1 MTAGTTSIRAQSH
14 SLTPLAQLLSLCQRY
29 RLPLSLLAIQL
40 KDVASLSQQLG
51 GDRLQRLQKQLGQAV
66 QQRTR
71 MEDALIAWQRGYL
84 VICLPGT
91 RAAGASC
98 LARRLEHWFQKTR
111 FTLDEFTVQ
120 LDTAMAVHVANP
132 TPEQS
137 EEQAREN
144 VRELLMDTL
153 CLLAAEN
160 ENGGGPAL
168 SRRALDDSQNAPA
181 SALTSAPCGE
191 KNGNGEA
198 NEEGT
203 AVNGRPQRRHDD
215 APHGHTAS
223 PQQLKELVDQL
234 RDDDNALVSTLS
246 PALQR
251 LDERTRMLLI
261 DQLLEASL
269 IPH

>member
-1 MTAGTTSIRAQSH
+1 MTAGTTSIRPQRH

-40 KDVASLSQQLG
+40 KDAASLSKQLG

-84 VICLPGT
+84 VLCLPGT
-91 RAAGASC
+91 RAAGAAC
-98 LARRLEHWFQKTR
+98 VARRLEQWFQKTR
-111 FTLDEFTVQ
+111 FTLDEYTVQ

-153 CLLAAEN
+153 CLLAADN
-160 ENGGGPAL
+160 EHGDGPAL
-168 SRRALDDSQNAPA
+168 SRRALDDSRNAPA
-181 SALTSAPCGE
+181 INSE
-191 KNGNGEA
+191 KSEA
-198 NEEGT
+198 GDES
-203 AVNGRPQRRHDD
+203 AVNGRPQRRRDD
-215 APHGHTAS
+215 DTANGHAS
-223 PQQLKELVDQL
+223 PQQLKELVEQL
-234 RDDDNALVSTLS
+234 RDDDTTLISTLS

>member
-40 KDVASLSQQLG
+40 KDVASLSKQLG

-84 VICLPGT
+84 VLCLPGT
-91 RAAGASC
+91 RAAGA
-98 LARRLEHWFQKTR
+98 
-111 FTLDEFTVQ
+111 
-120 LDTAMAVHVANP
+120 AN
-132 TPEQS
+132 
-137 EEQAREN
+137 
-144 VRELLMDTL
+144 
-153 CLLAAEN
+153 
-160 ENGGGPAL
+160 
-168 SRRALDDSQNAPA
+168 
-181 SALTSAPCGE
+181 
-191 KNGNGEA
+191 
-198 NEEGT
+198 
-203 AVNGRPQRRHDD
+203 
-215 APHGHTAS
+215 GHAS
-223 PQQLKELVDQL
+223 PQQLKDLVDQL
-234 RDDDNALVSTLS
+234 RDDDTTLVSTLS

>member
-40 KDVASLSQQLG
+40 KDVASLSKQLG

-84 VICLPGT
+84 VLCLPGT
-91 RAAGASC
+91 RAAGAAC
-98 LARRLEHWFQKTR
+98 VARRLEQWFQKTR

-160 ENGGGPAL
+160 EHGDGPAL
-168 SRRALDDSQNAPA
+168 SRRALDDSHNAPA
-181 SALTSAPCGE
+181 ITGE
-191 KNGNGEA
+191 KNEADNGSGA
-198 NEEGT
+198 D
-203 AVNGRPQRRHDD
+203 GRPQRRRDD
-215 APHGHTAS
+215 AANGHAS
-223 PQQLKELVDQL
+223 PQQLKDLVDQL
-234 RDDDNALVSTLS
+234 RDDDTTLVSTLS

>member
-40 KDVASLSQQLG
+40 KDVASLSKQLG

-84 VICLPGT
+84 VLCLPGT
-91 RAAGASC
+91 RAAGAAC
-98 LARRLEHWFQKTR
+98 VARRLEQWFQKTR

-120 LDTAMAVHVANP
+120 LDTAMAVHVADP
-132 TPEQS
+132 TPQQT
-137 EEQAREN
+137 EEPAREN

-160 ENGGGPAL
+160 ENGDGPAL
-168 SRRALDDSQNAPA
+168 SRRALDDSHNAPA
-181 SALTSAPCGE
+181 ITGE
-191 KNGNGEA
+191 KNQADNGSGA
-198 NEEGT
+198 D
-203 AVNGRPQRRHDD
+203 GRPQRRRDD
-215 APHGHTAS
+215 AANGHAS
-223 PQQLKELVDQL
+223 PQQLRDLVDQL
-234 RDDDNALVSTLS
+234 RDDDTTLVSTLS

>member
-40 KDVASLSQQLG
+40 KDVASLSKQLG

-84 VICLPGT
+84 VLCLPGT
-91 RAAGASC
+91 RAAGAAC
-98 LARRLEHWFQKTR
+98 VARRLEQWFQKTR

-132 TPEQS
+132 TPEQA

-160 ENGGGPAL
+160 EHGDGPAL
-168 SRRALDDSQNAPA
+168 SRRALDDSHNAPA
-181 SALTSAPCGE
+181 INHQA
-191 KNGNGEA
+191 GEA
-198 NEEGT
+198 GEAAEATEESP
-203 AVNGRPQRRHDD
+203 VNGRPQRRRDD
-215 APHGHTAS
+215 TANGHAS
-223 PQQLKELVDQL
+223 PQQLKDLVDQL
-234 RDDDNALVSTLS
+234 RDDDTTLVSTLS

>member
-40 KDVASLSQQLG
+40 KDVASLSKQLG

-84 VICLPGT
+84 VLCLPGT
-91 RAAGASC
+91 RAAGAAC
-98 LARRLEHWFQKTR
+98 VARRLEQWFQKTR

-132 TPEQS
+132 TPEQA

-160 ENGGGPAL
+160 EHGDGPAL
-168 SRRALDDSQNAPA
+168 SRRALDDSHNAPA
-181 SALTSAPCGE
+181 ITS
-191 KNGNGEA
+191 
-198 NEEGT
+198 
-203 AVNGRPQRRHDD
+203 AVNGRPQRRRDD
-215 APHGHTAS
+215 AANGHAS
-223 PQQLKELVDQL
+223 PQQLKDLVDQL
-234 RDDDNALVSTLS
+234 RDDDTTLVSTLS

>member
-40 KDVASLSQQLG
+40 KDVASLSKQLG

-84 VICLPGT
+84 VLCLPGT
-91 RAAGASC
+91 RAAGAAC
-98 LARRLEHWFQKTR
+98 VARRLEQWFQKTR

-120 LDTAMAVHVANP
+120 LDTAMAVHVADP
-132 TPEQS
+132 TPQQT
-137 EEQAREN
+137 EEPAREN

-160 ENGGGPAL
+160 ENGDGPAL
-168 SRRALDDSQNAPA
+168 SRRALDDSHNAPA
-181 SALTSAPCGE
+181 ITGE
-191 KNGNGEA
+191 KNEADNGS
-198 NEEGT
+198 GT
-203 AVNGRPQRRHDD
+203 DGRPQRRRDD
-215 APHGHTAS
+215 AANGHAS
-223 PQQLKELVDQL
+223 PQQLRDLVDQL
-234 RDDDNALVSTLS
+234 RDDDTTLVSTLS

>member
-40 KDVASLSQQLG
+40 KDVASLSKQMG

-84 VICLPGT
+84 VLCLPGT
-91 RAAGASC
+91 RAAGAAC
-98 LARRLEHWFQKTR
+98 LARRLEQWFHKTR

-120 LDTAMAVHVANP
+120 LDTAMAVHVASP
-132 TPEQS
+132 TPEQTQ
-137 EEQAREN
+137 EQVREN

-153 CLLAAEN
+153 CLLATEN
-160 ENGGGPAL
+160 ENGDGPAL

-181 SALTSAPCGE
+181 SADAPAAHSE
-191 KNGNGEA
+191 HSEHS
-198 NEEGT
+198 EEESVV
-203 AVNGRPQRRHDD
+203 VNGRPQRRHDD
-215 APHGHTAS
+215 APNGHAAS
-223 PQQLKELVDQL
+223 PQQLKDLVDQL
-234 RDDDNALVSTLS
+234 RDDDNTLVSTLS

>member
-40 KDVASLSQQLG
+40 KDVASLSKQLG

-84 VICLPGT
+84 VLCLPGT
-91 RAAGASC
+91 RAAGAAC
-98 LARRLEHWFQKTR
+98 VARRLEQWFQKTR

-120 LDTAMAVHVANP
+120 LDTAMAVHVADP
-132 TPEQS
+132 TPQQT
-137 EEQAREN
+137 EEPAREN

-160 ENGGGPAL
+160 ENGDGPAL
-168 SRRALDDSQNAPA
+168 SRRALDDSHNAPA
-181 SALTSAPCGE
+181 ITS
-191 KNGNGEA
+191 
-198 NEEGT
+198 
-203 AVNGRPQRRHDD
+203 AVNGRPQRRRDD
-215 APHGHTAS
+215 AANGHAS
-223 PQQLKELVDQL
+223 PQQLRDLVDQL
-234 RDDDNALVSTLS
+234 RDDDTTLVSTLS

>member
-1 MTAGTTSIRAQSH
+1 
-14 SLTPLAQLLSLCQRY
+14 
-29 RLPLSLLAIQL
+29 
-40 KDVASLSQQLG
+40 G

-84 VICLPGT
+84 VLCLPGT
-91 RAAGASC
+91 RVAGAAC
-98 LARRLEHWFQKTR
+98 VARRLEQWFQKTR

-160 ENGGGPAL
+160 EHGDGPAL
-168 SRRALDDSQNAPA
+168 SRRALDDSHNAPA
-181 SALTSAPCGE
+181 ITS
-191 KNGNGEA
+191 
-198 NEEGT
+198 
-203 AVNGRPQRRHDD
+203 AVNGRPQRRRDD
-215 APHGHTAS
+215 AANGRAS
-223 PQQLKELVDQL
+223 PQQLKDLVDQL
-234 RDDDNALVSTLS
+234 RDDDTTLVSTLS

>member
-40 KDVASLSQQLG
+40 KDVASLSKQLG

-84 VICLPGT
+84 VLCLPGT
-91 RAAGASC
+91 RAAGAAC
-98 LARRLEHWFQKTR
+98 VARRLEQWFQKTR

-160 ENGGGPAL
+160 ENGDGPAL
-168 SRRALDDSQNAPA
+168 SRRALDDSHNAPA
-181 SALTSAPCGE
+181 ITGE
-191 KNGNGEA
+191 KNDADNGS
-198 NEEGT
+198 GT
-203 AVNGRPQRRHDD
+203 DGRPQRRRDD
-215 APHGHTAS
+215 AANGHAS
-223 PQQLKELVDQL
+223 PQQLRDLVDQL
-234 RDDDNALVSTLS
+234 RDDDTTLVSTLS

>member
-40 KDVASLSQQLG
+40 KDVASLSKQLG

-84 VICLPGT
+84 VLCLPGT
-91 RAAGASC
+91 RAAGAAC
-98 LARRLEHWFQKTR
+98 VARRLEQWFQKTR

-120 LDTAMAVHVANP
+120 LDTAMAVHVAGP

-160 ENGGGPAL
+160 EHGDGPAL

-181 SALTSAPCGE
+181 INHEESEA
-191 KNGNGEA
+191 GEA
-198 NEEGT
+198 DEES
-203 AVNGRPQRRHDD
+203 AVNGRPQRRRDD
-215 APHGHTAS
+215 PANGHAS

-234 RDDDNALVSTLS
+234 RDDDTTLVSTLS

>member
-40 KDVASLSQQLG
+40 KDAASLSKQLG

-84 VICLPGT
+84 VLCLPGT
-91 RAAGASC
+91 RAAGAAC
-98 LARRLEHWFQKTR
+98 VARRLEQWFQKTR

-132 TPEQS
+132 TPEQA

-160 ENGGGPAL
+160 EHGDGPAL
-168 SRRALDDSQNAPA
+168 SRRALDDSHNAPA
-181 SALTSAPCGE
+181 INHQAS
-191 KNGNGEA
+191 EA
-198 NEEGT
+198 AEAAEESP
-203 AVNGRPQRRHDD
+203 VNGRPQRRRDD
-215 APHGHTAS
+215 AVNGHAS
-223 PQQLKELVDQL
+223 PQQLKDLVDQL
-234 RDDDNALVSTLS
+234 RDDDTTLVSTLS

>member
-40 KDVASLSQQLG
+40 KDVASLSKQLG

-84 VICLPGT
+84 VLCLPGT
-91 RAAGASC
+91 RAAGAAC
-98 LARRLEHWFQKTR
+98 VARRLEQWFQKTR

-120 LDTAMAVHVANP
+120 LDTAMAVHVADP
-132 TPEQS
+132 TPQQT
-137 EEQAREN
+137 EEPAREN

-160 ENGGGPAL
+160 ENGDGPAL
-168 SRRALDDSQNAPA
+168 SRRALDDSHNAPA
-181 SALTSAPCGE
+181 VTSE
-191 KNGNGEA
+191 KNEADNGSGA
-198 NEEGT
+198 D
-203 AVNGRPQRRHDD
+203 GRPQRRRDD
-215 APHGHTAS
+215 AANGHAS
-223 PQQLKELVDQL
+223 PQQLRDLVDQL
-234 RDDDNALVSTLS
+234 RDDDTTLVSTLS

>member
-40 KDVASLSQQLG
+40 KDVASLSKQLG

-84 VICLPGT
+84 VLCLPGT
-91 RAAGASC
+91 RAAGAAC
-98 LARRLEHWFQKTR
+98 VARRLEQWFQKTR

-120 LDTAMAVHVANP
+120 LDTAMAVHVAGP

-160 ENGGGPAL
+160 EHGDGPAL

-181 SALTSAPCGE
+181 INHEESEA
-191 KNGNGEA
+191 GEA
-198 NEEGT
+198 DEES
-203 AVNGRPQRRHDD
+203 AVNGRPQRR
-215 APHGHTAS
+215 
-223 PQQLKELVDQL
+223 
-234 RDDDNALVSTLS
+234 RDDCRQRARLTATTQGTGGSTARRRHHPGEHPL
-246 PALQR
+246 PRAATAR
-251 LDERTRMLLI
+251 
-261 DQLLEASL
+261 
-269 IPH
+269 

>member
-40 KDVASLSQQLG
+40 KDAASLSKQLG

-84 VICLPGT
+84 VLCLPGT
-91 RAAGASC
+91 RAAGAAC
-98 LARRLEHWFQKTR
+98 LAHRLEQWFQKTR
-111 FTLDEFTVQ
+111 FTLDEYTVQ

-153 CLLAAEN
+153 CLLAADN
-160 ENGGGPAL
+160 DNGDGPAL
-168 SRRALDDSQNAPA
+168 SRRALDDRQNTTAIN
-181 SALTSAPCGE
+181 SE
-191 KNGNGEA
+191 KNEA
-198 NEEGT
+198 GDESP
-203 AVNGRPQRRHDD
+203 VNGRPQRRRDD
-215 APHGHTAS
+215 VPANGHAS
-223 PQQLKELVDQL
+223 PQQLKELVEQL
-234 RDDDNALVSTLS
+234 RDDDSALISTLS

>member
-40 KDVASLSQQLG
+40 KDVASLSKQLG

-84 VICLPGT
+84 VLCLPGT
-91 RAAGASC
+91 RAAGAAC
-98 LARRLEHWFQKTR
+98 VARRLEQWFQKTR

-120 LDTAMAVHVANP
+120 LDTAMAVHVADP
-132 TPEQS
+132 TPQQTQEP
-137 EEQAREN
+137 AREN
-144 VRELLMDTL
+144 VRELLMETL

-160 ENGGGPAL
+160 ENGDGPAL
-168 SRRALDDSQNAPA
+168 SRRALDDSHNAPA
-181 SALTSAPCGE
+181 VTGE
-191 KNGNGEA
+191 KNQADNGSGA
-198 NEEGT
+198 D
-203 AVNGRPQRRHDD
+203 GRPQRRRDD
-215 APHGHTAS
+215 AANGHAS
-223 PQQLKELVDQL
+223 PQQLRDLVDQL
-234 RDDDNALVSTLS
+234 RDDDTTLVSTLS

>member
-1 MTAGTTSIRAQSH
+1 MTAGTASIRAQSH

-40 KDVASLSQQLG
+40 KDVASLSKQLG

-84 VICLPGT
+84 VLCLPGT
-91 RAAGASC
+91 RAAGAAC
-98 LARRLEHWFQKTR
+98 VARRLEQWFQKTR

-132 TPEQS
+132 TPEQA

-160 ENGGGPAL
+160 EHGDGPAL
-168 SRRALDDSQNAPA
+168 SRRALDDSHNAPA
-181 SALTSAPCGE
+181 ITS
-191 KNGNGEA
+191 
-198 NEEGT
+198 
-203 AVNGRPQRRHDD
+203 AVNGRPQRRRDD
-215 APHGHTAS
+215 AANGHAS
-223 PQQLKELVDQL
+223 PQQLKDLVDQL
-234 RDDDNALVSTLS
+234 RDDDTTLVSTLS

>member
-40 KDVASLSQQLG
+40 KDVATLSKQLG

-84 VICLPGT
+84 VLCLPGT
-91 RAAGASC
+91 RAAGAAC
-98 LARRLEHWFQKTR
+98 VARRLEQWFQKTR

-120 LDTAMAVHVANP
+120 LDTAMAVHVASP

-160 ENGGGPAL
+160 ENGDGPAL

-181 SALTSAPCGE
+181 INSEESGA
-191 KNGNGEA
+191 GEA
-198 NEEGT
+198 TEEN
-203 AVNGRPQRRHDD
+203 AVNGRPQRRRDD
-215 APHGHTAS
+215 AANGHAS

-234 RDDDNALVSTLS
+234 RDDDTTLVSTLS

>member
-1 MTAGTTSIRAQSH
+1 MTAGTASIRAQSH

-40 KDVASLSQQLG
+40 KDVASLSKQLG

-84 VICLPGT
+84 VLCLPGT
-91 RAAGASC
+91 RAAGAAC
-98 LARRLEHWFQKTR
+98 VARRLEQWFQKTR

-120 LDTAMAVHVANP
+120 LDTAMAVHVADP
-132 TPEQS
+132 TPQQTEAP
-137 EEQAREN
+137 AREN

-160 ENGGGPAL
+160 ENGDGPAL
-168 SRRALDDSQNAPA
+168 SRRALDDSHNAPA
-181 SALTSAPCGE
+181 VTGE
-191 KNGNGEA
+191 KNEADNGSGA
-198 NEEGT
+198 D
-203 AVNGRPQRRHDD
+203 GRPQRRRDD
-215 APHGHTAS
+215 AANGHAS
-223 PQQLKELVDQL
+223 PQQLKDLVDQL
-234 RDDDNALVSTLS
+234 RDDDTTLVSTLS